1 LRESQQPIRE
11 TIFRGEDGLRFVI
24 GLVMHACVHPNDVAP
39 VIAARGDSEDSG
51 AIVRCRASTSG
62 DR

>member
-24 GLVMHACVHPNDVAP
+24 GLVMHACVHPK
-39 VIAARGDSEDSG
+39 R
-51 AIVRCRASTSG
+51 RRAG
-62 DR
+62 DRRAR